1 MTDHKES
8 MTENSNVTSCFTLKY
23 SRTLFRYLMSTTTGN
38 NAVSQENVFNLKDAL
53 IEEYGRLHE
62 SKINFLLNTST
73 EIDRL
78 RSAFT

>member
-1 MTDHKES
+1 
-8 MTENSNVTSCFTLKY
+8 
-23 SRTLFRYLMSTTTGN
+23 MSTTTGN